1 MVLTRSQYENMSKE
15 ELIQELTDINS
26 SFVNDINT
34 KLSNLEEKF
43 NDFLS
48 KHDSVNSE
56 LEQCKKFNSRLLT
69 KIIQLECCEKSPM
82 R

>member
-1 MVLTRSQYENMSKE
+1 MVLTRSQY
-15 ELIQELTDINS
+15 DINS

-48 KHDSVNSE
+48 KYDNVNSE
-56 LEQCKKFNSRLLT
+56 LQQCKNLT
-69 KIIQLECCEKSPM
+69 PIY
-82 R
+82 